1 MPIIYNS
8 GIFGQP
14 AQALPTDEKDEL
26 WKRANLDWMEQL
38 LKSHLPE
45 KQKRL
50 SKNYNMAQGVIDVTD
65 YIDVEDNEFK
75 GLFDI
80 VETGLEDSLLAESE
94 IIADDLNFYPIVPTI
109 INVLSGELLKKF
121 DHIKIKAIDEYSTNE
136 AYEYK
141 KQLMLQYIQQK
152 AQAKIAQTLEQ
163 QGITQDNPDFQQ
175 QFEGQMQQA
184 MSLPQ
189 IQKFMQ
195 RNYKSN
201 YEEWANRIMEQAT
214 YKYKLQEKELELFK
228 HQLIVDEAYAE
239 IRIDENDIDVVLWN
253 PYDTLVIKPK
263 HIKYT
268 SDADLVARQ
277 YWTTIHD
284 VVSKYRDKID
294 KALIE
299 KYNTPLGVT
308 PSFSER
314 RLQPDDNQSLMINEK
329 KLIAFKYMMGGME
342 LSATSKVLIT
352 EGYWMSRRRLAKLT
366 AVYEGV
372 KIEKVVD
379 DTFKVT
385 IKPQYDKDK
394 NLIAGEELEYFY
406 APQVWKGTKVN
417 FSYGSVPSTV
427 VNENDY
433 LEKSMFNKENS
444 KEELDK
450 DVSRGWV
457 YIDVQPTEYQHTDS
471 INPFKPKIPVVG
483 CDGFEPNMNVGK
495 LSLIDKTKAFQ
506 VLYNG
511 FMNEIDKFAKT
522 EIGLFYI
529 MDQKL
534 IPQKSLDGSWGK
546 YNWLKFIMT
555 AKDTGLGV
563 VDNSASNMEGGSIM
577 QQPTVVNL
585 LKNPQFQSRIELA
598 NYCEAQILK
607 IIGITPQRMG
617 TINAQE
623 TATGVNQAINNS
635 YSQTELYFFNH
646 TKLMEELKTLLL
658 DAEKYVE
665 SKKPISRVQYLNSD
679 QENMMFELDTE
690 DLLLRRFNIYVTSS
704 PDSTR
709 ALEQLRQLAIQDNT
723 TGASLLD
730 KAVIIET
737 SNIRDIKDQLS
748 QSLQKAQEQQQTQ
761 RQHEQEM
768 LDKQLASQQQ
778 EAEAKRVFESEEK
791 QKDRLKDMYIADVKA
806 VGFAK
811 ENDIDGSGINDA
823 LEVERF
829 NLDQQ
834 KSYSDILNTEMQ
846 NKSKEK
852 ELKSKLDIE
861 KEKVN
866 IKKQELQSK
875 ERMKNLEIQR
885 DLANMTN
892 DEKIARLNKEG
903 RNKK

>member
-50 SKNYNMAQGVIDVTD
+50 VKNYNIAQGVIDATD
-65 YIDVEDNEFK
+65 YIDVGDNEFK

-152 AQAKIAQTLEQ
+152 AQAKIAQILEK
-163 QGITQDNPDFQQ
+163 QGISQDNPDFKQ
-175 QFEGQMQQA
+175 QFEGQMQQT
-184 MSLPQ
+184 MSLPE

-201 YEEWANRIMEQAT
+201 YEEWANRIMEQST

-268 SDADLVARQ
+268 SDADLIARQ

-299 KYNTPLGVT
+299 KYNSPLGVT

-314 RLQPDDNQSLMINEK
+314 RLQPDDNESLMLSEK

-366 AVYEGV
+366 AVYEGIKV
-372 KIEKVVD
+372 KKVVD
-379 DTFKVT
+379 DSFKVT

-394 NLIAGEELEYFY
+394 NLISGEELEYFY

-417 FSYGSVPSTV
+417 FSYGSVPSSV
-427 VNENDY
+427 LNQNDY
-433 LEKSMFNKENS
+433 LEKTILNKENS
-444 KEELDK
+444 VEELNK

-495 LSLIDKTKAFQ
+495 LSLIDKTKALQ

-546 YNWLKFIMT
+546 YNWLKFTMI

-598 NYCEAQILK
+598 NFCEAQILK

-617 TINAQE
+617 TINSQE
-623 TATGVNQAINNS
+623 TATGINQAINNS

-646 TKLMEELKTLLL
+646 TKLMEELKTLIL

-723 TGASLLD
+723 TGATLLD
-730 KAVIIET
+730 KAIIIET
-737 SNIRDIKDQLS
+737 SNIRDIKDQLA
-748 QSLQKAQEQQQTQ
+748 QSLQKAQEQQQVQ
-761 RQHEQEM
+761 RQHEQEL
-768 LDKQLASQQQ
+768 LDKQLAS
-778 EAEAKRVFESEEK
+778 KREESELQRAFEADENER
-791 QKDRLKDMYIADVKA
+791 DRIVKMYEADVRA
-806 VGFAK
+806 AGFAN
-811 ENDIDGSGINDA
+811 ENDIDNSGVNDA
-823 LEVERF
+823 LEIERF

-834 KSYSDILNTEMQ
+834 KSYANILNSETQQSDKKREM
-846 NKSKEK
+846 
-852 ELKSKLDIE
+852 KSKLDIE
-861 KEKVN
+861 KEKIN
-866 IKKQELQSK
+866 IKKQEIVSK
-875 ERMKNLEIQR
+875 ERIKSLEIQR
-885 DLANMTN
+885 DLANQRN
-892 DEKIARLNKEG
+892 DILIAKENSKG
-903 RNKK
+903 RKN

>member
-1 MPIIYNS
+1 MIY
-8 GIFGQP
+8 F
-14 AQALPTDEKDEL
+14 
-26 WKRANLDWMEQL
+26 
-38 LKSHLPE
+38 
-45 KQKRL
+45 
-50 SKNYNMAQGVIDVTD
+50 
-65 YIDVEDNEFK
+65 
-75 GLFDI
+75 
-80 VETGLEDSLLAESE
+80 
-94 IIADDLNFYPIVPTI
+94 
-109 INVLSGELLKKF
+109 
-121 DHIKIKAIDEYSTNE
+121 
-136 AYEYK
+136 
-141 KQLMLQYIQQK
+141 
-152 AQAKIAQTLEQ
+152 
-163 QGITQDNPDFQQ
+163 
-175 QFEGQMQQA
+175 
-184 MSLPQ
+184 
-189 IQKFMQ
+189 
-195 RNYKSN
+195 
-201 YEEWANRIMEQAT
+201 
-214 YKYKLQEKELELFK
+214 
-228 HQLIVDEAYAE
+228 
-239 IRIDENDIDVVLWN
+239 
-253 PYDTLVIKPK
+253 
-263 HIKYT
+263 
-268 SDADLVARQ
+268 
-277 YWTTIHD
+277 
-284 VVSKYRDKID
+284 
-294 KALIE
+294 
-299 KYNTPLGVT
+299 
-308 PSFSER
+308 
-314 RLQPDDNQSLMINEK
+314 
-329 KLIAFKYMMGGME
+329 
-342 LSATSKVLIT
+342 
-352 EGYWMSRRRLAKLT
+352 
-366 AVYEGV
+366 
-372 KIEKVVD
+372 
-379 DTFKVT
+379 
-385 IKPQYDKDK
+385 
-394 NLIAGEELEYFY
+394 
-406 APQVWKGTKVN
+406 
-417 FSYGSVPSTV
+417 
-427 VNENDY
+427 
-433 LEKSMFNKENS
+433 
-444 KEELDK
+444 
-450 DVSRGWV
+450 
-457 YIDVQPTEYQHTDS
+457 
-471 INPFKPKIPVVG
+471 
-483 CDGFEPNMNVGK
+483 
-495 LSLIDKTKAFQ
+495 
-506 VLYNG
+506 
-511 FMNEIDKFAKT
+511 
-522 EIGLFYI
+522 
-529 MDQKL
+529 
-534 IPQKSLDGSWGK
+534 
-546 YNWLKFIMT
+546 
-555 AKDTGLGV
+555 
-563 VDNSASNMEGGSIM
+563 
-577 QQPTVVNL
+577 VNL

-748 QSLQKAQEQQQTQ
+748 QSLQNAQEQQQTQ

>member
-1 MPIIYNS
+1 
-8 GIFGQP
+8 
-14 AQALPTDEKDEL
+14 
-26 WKRANLDWMEQL
+26 
-38 LKSHLPE
+38 
-45 KQKRL
+45 
-50 SKNYNMAQGVIDVTD
+50 
-65 YIDVEDNEFK
+65 
-75 GLFDI
+75 
-80 VETGLEDSLLAESE
+80 
-94 IIADDLNFYPIVPTI
+94 
-109 INVLSGELLKKF
+109 
-121 DHIKIKAIDEYSTNE
+121 
-136 AYEYK
+136 
-141 KQLMLQYIQQK
+141 
-152 AQAKIAQTLEQ
+152 
-163 QGITQDNPDFQQ
+163 
-175 QFEGQMQQA
+175 
-184 MSLPQ
+184 
-189 IQKFMQ
+189 
-195 RNYKSN
+195 
-201 YEEWANRIMEQAT
+201 
-214 YKYKLQEKELELFK
+214 
-228 HQLIVDEAYAE
+228 
-239 IRIDENDIDVVLWN
+239 
-253 PYDTLVIKPK
+253 
-263 HIKYT
+263 
-268 SDADLVARQ
+268 
-277 YWTTIHD
+277 
-284 VVSKYRDKID
+284 
-294 KALIE
+294 
-299 KYNTPLGVT
+299 
-308 PSFSER
+308 
-314 RLQPDDNQSLMINEK
+314 
-329 KLIAFKYMMGGME
+329 
-342 LSATSKVLIT
+342 
-352 EGYWMSRRRLAKLT
+352 
-366 AVYEGV
+366 
-372 KIEKVVD
+372 
-379 DTFKVT
+379 
-385 IKPQYDKDK
+385 
-394 NLIAGEELEYFY
+394 
-406 APQVWKGTKVN
+406 
-417 FSYGSVPSTV
+417 
-427 VNENDY
+427 
-433 LEKSMFNKENS
+433 
-444 KEELDK
+444 
-450 DVSRGWV
+450 
-457 YIDVQPTEYQHTDS
+457 
-471 INPFKPKIPVVG
+471 
-483 CDGFEPNMNVGK
+483 
-495 LSLIDKTKAFQ
+495 
-506 VLYNG
+506 
-511 FMNEIDKFAKT
+511 
-522 EIGLFYI
+522 
-529 MDQKL
+529 
-534 IPQKSLDGSWGK
+534 
-546 YNWLKFIMT
+546 
-555 AKDTGLGV
+555 
-563 VDNSASNMEGGSIM
+563 M

-679 QENMMFELDTE
+679 QENMMFELDTV